1 MKNSNMIF
9 NRAAARISALS
20 SGKTSKY
27 EYLAGEERLPS
38 NQRQTIEQAEFV
50 YSP

>member
-1 MKNSNMIF
+1 MKNYNMIF

-20 SGKTSKY
+20 SGKTSK
-27 EYLAGEERLPS
+27 RLPS